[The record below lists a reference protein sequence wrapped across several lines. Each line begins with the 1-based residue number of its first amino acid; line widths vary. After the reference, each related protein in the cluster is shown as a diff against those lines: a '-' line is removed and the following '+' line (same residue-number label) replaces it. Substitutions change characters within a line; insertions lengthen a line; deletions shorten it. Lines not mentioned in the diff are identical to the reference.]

1 MKPGPKKPGFFLSSL
16 TCWKKRRPHSSI
28 GLEHYTFNI
37 GVSSS
42 SLDGVTKCIFNS
54 IGRVLPLHGR
64 GYRFESYRMYK

>member
-16 TCWKKRRPHSSI
+16 TYWKKRRPHSSI

-42 SLDGVTKCIFNS
+42 SLDGVTISFLRLVGFKAS
-54 IGRVLPLHGR
+54 LLHGEDR
-64 GYRFESYRMYK
+64 WFESSRKD